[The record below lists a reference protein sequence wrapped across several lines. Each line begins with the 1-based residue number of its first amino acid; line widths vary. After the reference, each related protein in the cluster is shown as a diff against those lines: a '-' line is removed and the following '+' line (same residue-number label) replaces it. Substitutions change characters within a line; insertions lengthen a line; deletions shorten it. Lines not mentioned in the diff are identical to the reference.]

1 MEKNNIT
8 IDVATLNE
16 LIKNQVA
23 SELKTQKNNKT
34 KKHKGTYEL
43 MKDGTAKLQ
52 YMLKGERYYDRRPA
66 KNDDEAL
73 QVLQVFVTE
82 VEKGAF
88 VNTNYTFAEFS
99 QIWVNESLRPN
110 ASEHTVEKDIGHLN
124 LRILPYLGN
133 YKLKELNTRILE
145 NYFNKIKLSKTMY
158 KNRENKQVS
167 PDTVEKWKAI
177 INAIL
182 NYAVKCGLLTKNPC
196 LNVKINYTNTTD
208 IEVIKK
214 LVDKKRNK
222 VKYFTL
228 EEYRTICM
236 FLENEIVD
244 FYNNNKISNEEK
256 LLEVGRR
263 VLVLV
268 DFKTGM
274 RRSELFGLARND
286 EYNDLDLNT
295 MEFDVNK
302 SRHYSKKKGKYTK
315 TTKNIHSIRR
325 KQMPKSLK
333 KYIQLYYN
341 LLDQL
346 NYNNMYIFDHLSI
359 DGTSEY
365 FWKSWLK
372 EHKIRILKFHSIR
385 HTHATILLYLGT
397 DLKTISE
404 RLGHSSIKTT
414 ADIYADVIKELENKV
429 VNQIDNL

>member
-23 SELKTQKNNKT
+23 TELKTQKNNKI

-43 MKDGTAKLQ
+43 MNDGTAKLQ

-82 VEKGAF
+82 IEKGAF

-110 ASEHTVEKDIGHLN
+110 ASEHTVEKNIGHLN
-124 LRILPYLGN
+124 LRILPHLGN
-133 YKLKELNTRILE
+133 YKLTELNVRILE
-145 NYFNKIKLSKTMY
+145 SYFNKIKLSKTMY

-177 INAIL
+177 INSIL
-182 NYAVKCGLLTKNPC
+182 NYAIKCNLLTKNPC
-196 LNVKINYTNTTD
+196 ANIKINYTNTTD

-222 VKYFTL
+222 IKYFTL
-228 EEYRTICM
+228 DEYKTICM
-236 FLENEIVD
+236 FLENEIID
-244 FYNNNKISNEEK
+244 FYNDDTISDKDK

-263 VLVLV
+263 VLTLI

-315 TTKNIHSIRR
+315 TT
-325 KQMPKSLK
+325 
-333 KYIQLYYN
+333 
-341 LLDQL
+341 
-346 NYNNMYIFDHLSI
+346 
-359 DGTSEY
+359 
-365 FWKSWLK
+365 
-372 EHKIRILKFHSIR
+372 
-385 HTHATILLYLGT
+385 
-397 DLKTISE
+397 
-404 RLGHSSIKTT
+404 
-414 ADIYADVIKELENKV
+414 
-429 VNQIDNL
+429 